1 MLTLHQAVNYD
12 REREAL
18 QRLIA
23 SGTFARSPNLEKIL
37 VYLCERYF
45 RGEASHVKEFH
56 LATEV
61 LGRPETFDPK
71 KDSIVRVEIH
81 RLRKRL
87 KDHYE
92 KSPDESVRISL
103 PEKSYAPE
111 FQFAGELVKEI
122 QAPPLEKP
130 QPVETSVV
138 PAASSISIRSA
149 VAGAL
154 MLIVIIATGVW
165 LWPANSQTAAKAS
178 EGDRSSAAQA
188 AGALK
193 EVATPVPSSPAG
205 PEVRILAGRSNG
217 RYVDRYGNTWE
228 GDRYFTGGE
237 AVTVNAEMRT
247 GGWDA
252 NILSGMR
259 AGDFEYA
266 IPLQPGVYELTLL
279 FAETEYGEGRPLG
292 TESRRVFSVLANDR
306 PLLTSLDVLAEA
318 FDPNVAW
325 AKVFRD
331 LSPDPDGKLH
341 LRFLR
346 SSGKNAFV
354 NAILIKPGIKGKL
367 RPIRMV
373 CRPQAFRDAN
383 NQLWEPEHYF
393 HGGTQITRPHGAPA
407 GDHVQGERFGY
418 FSYQIPVPKGK
429 YGARLHFW
437 EYWWGP
443 EQPGHGG
450 VGSRIFDVFCNHR
463 PLLVDFDII
472 KRNPREQTVTETFHG
487 LEPDARNVLV
497 FDFVAKVNFALINAI
512 EIFDESR

>member
-1 MLTLHQAVNYD
+1 MLTLQQTVNHD

-45 RGEASHVKEFH
+45 RGEATHVKEFH

-92 KSPDESVRISL
+92 KTPDETVRISL

-111 FQFAGELVKEI
+111 FQFAGEPVKEI
-122 QAPPLEKP
+122 LGSEKQELPPPVAAP
-130 QPVETSVV
+130 VV
-138 PAASSISIRSA
+138 SAISTRSA
-149 VAGAL
+149 IAGAL
-154 MLIVIIATGVW
+154 LLIIVMATGAW
-165 LWPANSQTAAKAS
+165 LWPSSSQTASKRS
-178 EGDRSSAAQA
+178 ETEKSGVTPGGSESKETAA
-188 AGALK
+188 L
-193 EVATPVPSSPAG
+193 VHTPPPAG
-205 PEVRILAGRSNG
+205 SEIRILAGRSTG

-228 GDRYFTGGE
+228 GDHYFTGGE
-237 AVTVNAEMRT
+237 AVSINREIRT

-279 FAETEYGEGRPLG
+279 FVETEYGEGRPLG
-292 TESRRVFSVLANDR
+292 TESRRVFSVLANDK
-306 PLLTSLDVLAEA
+306 PLLTSFDVLSEA
-318 FDPNVAW
+318 FDPDAAW
-325 AKVFRD
+325 TKVFKD
-331 LSPDPDGKLH
+331 VSPDPDGKLH

-373 CRPQAFRDAN
+373 CRPQAFHDAN

-407 GDHVQGERFGY
+407 GDHVQGERFGF

-450 VGSRIFDVFCNHR
+450 VGSRIFDVYCNHR
-463 PLLVDFDII
+463 PLLIDFDII

-487 LEPDARNVLV
+487 LEPDARNILM
-497 FDFVAKVNFALINAI
+497 FDFVAKANFALINAI
-512 EIFDESR
+512 EIFDESK